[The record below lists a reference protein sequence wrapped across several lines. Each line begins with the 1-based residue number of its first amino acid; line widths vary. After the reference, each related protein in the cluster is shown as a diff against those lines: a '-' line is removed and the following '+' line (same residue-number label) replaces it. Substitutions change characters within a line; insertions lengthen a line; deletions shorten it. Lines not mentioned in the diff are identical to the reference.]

1 MDYNTKVTESL
12 VEYLMDMMW
21 KQEKIPQNMIIINGI
36 KEHLLSLASSGEV
49 TFDFEKYSH
58 VSSYISLQVF
68 KEDKKIEEYFASV
81 DDGILWINING
92 ETKQY
97 VMN

>member
-21 KQEKIPQNMIIINGI
+21 KQEKIPQNMVIINDI
-36 KEHLLSLASSGEV
+36 KEHLISLASSGKV
-49 TFDFEKYSH
+49 SFDYEKHSG

-68 KEDKKIEEYFASV
+68 KDNKKIEEYFASV
-81 DDGILWINING
+81 DDGVLSVNING
-92 ETKQY
+92 ENKKH
-97 VMN
+97 VLN

>member
-1 MDYNTKVTESL
+1 MDYTTKVTESL

-21 KQEKIPQNMIIINGI
+21 KQEKIPQNMVIINDI

-92 ETKQY
+92 ETKQH